1 MPIVIE
7 GMTRMHTMDATGKP
21 IHMPRP
27 KKKNQKND
35 ASTTDVESNGSSND
49 NMSWSPLT
57 GILYGQF

>member
-27 KKKNQKND
+27 KKKNQKKGKKTGVVKM
-35 ASTTDVESNGSSND
+35 ARGRKPAPSTRK
-49 NMSWSPLT
+49 
-57 GILYGQF
+57 QQKRQ